1 MLLGRAARRVV
12 GLTAICRLQKA
23 ILLSRNWKYVYTSA
37 AMPAAKAARAKSSSS
52 KASKPDLAPVFSE
65 LSRMLDKFVGKD
77 VKAQSDKPGDY
88 HLEIPSILHRK
99 KPIYFAGLRTGKNYV
114 SFHLLSLYYNPDLM
128 KSMSPALKKRN
139 QGKACFNFTQ
149 IDPECFAEL
158 ERLAAAGL
166 KQFKSEQFRQYIQSI
181 Q

>member
-1 MLLGRAARRVV
+1 
-12 GLTAICRLQKA
+12 
-23 ILLSRNWKYVYTSA
+23 
-37 AMPAAKAARAKSSSS
+37 MPAAKAARAKSSS
-52 KASKPDLAPVFSE
+52 KKLSKPDLAPVFSA
-65 LSRMLDKFVGKD
+65 LCRMLDSFVGED
-77 VKAQSDKPGDY
+77 VTAQAGPPGDY

-128 KSMSPALKKRN
+128 KSMSPALKKRM

-149 IDPECFAEL
+149 IDPGCFAEL
-158 ERLAAAGL
+158 KRLAEAGL
-166 KQFKSEQFRQYIQSI
+166 KKFKSEEFRKYIQSI